1 MKTMCYYIHTLT
13 ALHAGTGQGVGVI
26 DLPIAREKSTGLPI
40 VPGSGIKG
48 VLREELRPIKDEE
61 SDFKETTPEQ
71 AQQDEQEYNKA
82 TKKWTTL
89 FGPDAK
95 EVDNDKEEERKIF
108 AGALN
113 IQDAQLLCLP
123 VRSVYGVF
131 AWVTCPFILQRY
143 KRDLDEVYTQVKEDR
158 PNLPVIPSLDGKSN
172 TEGKTMVLVTTGSQ
186 LCSSDG
192 QSVFLED
199 LDFQTTEDRQ
209 SADLIAGEIAQAI
222 FPTASAPDDNWQDFF
237 QKRFLIIPD
246 NVFSF
251 LAETATEVRARIKLK
266 EGTRTVED
274 GALWYEE
281 NLPAET
287 LLWGLLGCDRSRRPK
302 EEGEEK
308 ESPDLMEY
316 FRSDLEGRKGK
327 DAAISLQIGGNATV
341 GRGRVRWIP
350 GQKGE

>member
-1 MKTMCYYIHTLT
+1 METMCYYIHALT
-13 ALHAGTGQGVGVI
+13 ALHAGTGQGVGVV

-40 VPGSGIKG
+40 VPGSGVKG
-48 VLREELRPIKDEE
+48 VLREELNPSDAGKD
-61 SDFKETTPEQ
+61 DLQPCKDAAGKEVD
-71 AQQDEQEYNKA
+71 A
-82 TKKWTTL
+82 KKCWTAL

-95 EVDNDKEEERKIF
+95 AINEGAEGSGF

-143 KRDLDEVYTQVKEDR
+143 KRDLDDVCRQGQDTESCIKLPDIPCLDEQ
-158 PNLPVIPSLDGKSN
+158 PNA
-172 TEGKTMVLVTTGSQ
+172 EGKTIALVTTESQ

-199 LDFQTTEDRQ
+199 LDFQTAEDKK
-209 SADLIAGEIAQAI
+209 SADLIAEYIAQAV
-222 FPTASAPDDNWQDFF
+222 FPHENDFKTDWQQMF

-251 LAETATEVRARIKLK
+251 LAETATEVRARIKM
-266 EGTRTVED
+266 EPNTRTVAK

-281 NLPAET
+281 SLPAET
-287 LLWGLLGCDRSRRPK
+287 LLWGIIGCDRSRS
-302 EEGEEK
+302 E
-308 ESPDLMEY
+308 DH
-316 FRSDLEGRKGK
+316 
-327 DAAISLQIGGNATV
+327 
-341 GRGRVRWIP
+341 
-350 GQKGE
+350 

>member
-1 MKTMCYYIHTLT
+1 METMCYYIHALT
-13 ALHAGTGQGVGVI
+13 ALHAGTGQGVGVV

-48 VLREELRPIKDEE
+48 VLREELNPSNPGTDDLQPCKDTAG
-61 SDFKETTPEQ
+61 KEVE
-71 AQQDEQEYNKA
+71 A
-82 TKKWTTL
+82 KKCWTTL
-89 FGPDAK
+89 FGPEADTLK
-95 EVDNDKEEERKIF
+95 EDKEGIGF

-143 KRDLDEVYTQVKEDR
+143 KRDLDDVCRQDKENYRNFDVPCLDEQ
-158 PNLPVIPSLDGKSN
+158 PNA
-172 TEGKTMVLVTTGSQ
+172 EEKTLAVVTTESQ
-186 LCSSDG
+186 LCSSDR

-199 LDFQTTEDRQ
+199 LDFQVVDDSTLQATTEQ
-209 SADLIAGEIAQAI
+209 LATHIAAAI
-222 FPTASAPDDNWQDFF
+222 FPDDDTWQNFF
-237 QKRFLIIPD
+237 KERFLIIPD

-251 LAETATEVRARIKLK
+251 LAETATEVRARIKMK
-266 EGTRTVED
+266 EGTRTVEK

-287 LLWGLLGCDRSRRPK
+287 LLWGIIGCDRSRSKEYPK
-302 EEGEEK
+302 PAE
-308 ESPDLMEY
+308 DLMKH
-316 FRSDLEGRKGK
+316 FRDEIGAKRC
-327 DAAISLQIGGNATV
+327 LQIGGNATV

-350 GQKGE
+350 GAERG

>member
-1 MKTMCYYIHTLT
+1 METMCYYIHALT
-13 ALHAGTGQGVGVI
+13 ALHAGTGQGVGVV

-48 VLREELRPIKDEE
+48 VLREELNPSNPGTDDLQPCKDEHG
-61 SDFKETTPEQ
+61 
-71 AQQDEQEYNKA
+71 QDQSAEEC
-82 TKKWTTL
+82 WLTL

-95 EVDNDKEEERKIF
+95 NVETGKEGSGF

-143 KRDLDEVYTQVKEDR
+143 KRDLEQ
-158 PNLPVIPSLDGKSN
+158 IH
-172 TEGKTMVLVTTGSQ
+172 
-186 LCSSDG
+186 CSSLPEFPALPQQERG
-192 QSVFLED
+192 SEEAPLVLTAPGSALAPSGKVFLED
-199 LDFQTTEDRQ
+199 LDFQVADDSAGQTTVGQLAER
-209 SADLIAGEIAQAI
+209 IAGAVFSTDA
-222 FPTASAPDDNWQDFF
+222 DWKKFF
-237 QKRFLIIPD
+237 KERFLIIPD

-266 EGTRTVED
+266 EGTRTVEE

-287 LLWGLLGCDRSRRPK
+287 LLWGIIGCDRSRRDKDGPNADQLMQHFRD
-302 EEGEEK
+302 EIGMEK
-308 ESPDLMEY
+308 
-316 FRSDLEGRKGK
+316 
-327 DAAISLQIGGNATV
+327 SLQIGGNATV

-350 GQKGE
+350 GPVGG

>member
-1 MKTMCYYIHTLT
+1 METMCYYIHALT

-48 VLREELRPIKDEE
+48 VLREELNPSNAGADDLQPCED
-61 SDFKETTPEQ
+61 SDGNTKETEQ
-71 AQQDEQEYNKA
+71 CWEA
-82 TKKWTTL
+82 L
-89 FGPDAK
+89 FGPTAQDAEK
-95 EVDNDKEEERKIF
+95 GGF

-131 AWVTCPFILQRY
+131 AWVTCPFILERY
-143 KRDLDEVYTQVKEDR
+143 RRDSKQIVGTSPDWGMPCLEDGEKAWVTDDSKIDEKE
-158 PNLPVIPSLDGKSN
+158 K
-172 TEGKTMVLVTTGSQ
+172 
-186 LCSSDG
+186 
-192 QSVFLED
+192 VFLED
-199 LDFQTTEDRQ
+199 LDFDVLKNNGNVNTL
-209 SADLIAGEIAQAI
+209 ADKIAATI
-222 FPTASAPDDNWQDFF
+222 FPKDDTWQRFF
-237 QKRFLIIPD
+237 KERFMIISD

-266 EGTRTVED
+266 EGTRTVEK

-287 LLWGLLGCDRSRRPK
+287 LLWGMIGCDRSRSENHTGTAK
-302 EEGEEK
+302 
-308 ESPDLMEY
+308 DLMKHFQEQIGA
-316 FRSDLEGRKGK
+316 EKG
-327 DAAISLQIGGNATV
+327 LQIGGNATV

-350 GQKGE
+350 GEERG